1 MTDFYTITI
10 NGVDLLVDAEDADF
24 MERYQSAYDAMSANP
39 ADTLNDNPATVIRKY
54 CQSYR
59 NFFDALFGDGT
70 AAAVFAGMPDNA
82 RMYDEVFTVLIKAI
96 LEQRMATALRLT
108 EAAKRYVP
116 RELV

>member
-1 MTDFYTITI
+1 MQDLYTVTI
-10 NGVDLLVDAEDADF
+10 NGTKLHVDAEDASF
-24 MERYQSAYDAMSANP
+24 IERYQAAYDAMSANP

-70 AAAVFAGMPDNA
+70 AAAVFA

-96 LEQRMATALRLT
+96 LEQRMAAALRLT